1 MPTLLYCNTCSKHVV
16 FGDTRDA
23 NSQRYNET
31 AFIIGGVTIT
41 RRCPKCKNDL
51 SDRKA

>member
-1 MPTLLYCNTCSKHVV
+1 MPTLMYCNACSKHVV
-16 FGDTRDA
+16 FGDPKDA

-41 RRCPKCKNDL
+41 SKCPKCRNEL
-51 SDRKA
+51 SERKG